1 MTSIG
6 FLWVLNQIDFS
17 PKKKC
22 FIINIKTFLKKIEI
36 ENKYQICVKILS
48 MKMKKEKEKE
58 IENVIDKKGFIN
70 EK

>member
-1 MTSIG
+1 MFYNKYKNVS
-6 FLWVLNQIDFS
+6 
-17 PKKKC
+17 
-22 FIINIKTFLKKIEI
+22 KKIEI

-58 IENVIDKKGFIN
+58 IQNVIDKKGFIN